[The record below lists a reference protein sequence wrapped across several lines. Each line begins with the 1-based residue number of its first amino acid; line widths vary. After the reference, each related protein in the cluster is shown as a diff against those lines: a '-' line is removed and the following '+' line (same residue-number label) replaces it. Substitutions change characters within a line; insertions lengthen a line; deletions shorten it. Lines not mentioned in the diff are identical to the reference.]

1 MLIFCDFFEK
11 SCYFLK
17 FSYNI
22 FMLTI
27 VVRAIII
34 YVVVLF
40 LYRLMG
46 KRQLGQMQPF
56 ELVLT
61 LIIAD
66 LATIPMAEVSVP
78 VLHGIVPLL
87 TLVIVHFVLTFL
99 CKISNRFAW
108 FLSGKPVIVINPN
121 GIDYKAL
128 KNLNISVDDVFE
140 AIRGCGYFSIEQIQ
154 YAIMETN
161 GKMSVMPKS
170 QFAPVSVGDMKF
182 DVEKSAIPVNIIN
195 EGKIVKE
202 NLQIAGIDENDIKN
216 ILLQAKI
223 KKVKDVLILTVDKN
237 GQVYIQKFYDKY
249 QTLQIQKLGRVQE

>member
-1 MLIFCDFFEK
+1 
-11 SCYFLK
+11 
-17 FSYNI
+17 
-22 FMLTI
+22 MLTI

-34 YVVVLF
+34 YLVVLF

-87 TLVIVHFVLTFL
+87 TLVILHFVLTFL
-99 CKISNRFAW
+99 SKISNKFAS
-108 FLSGKPVIVINPN
+108 FLSGKPVIVINPD

-140 AIRGCGYFSIEQIQ
+140 AIRGYGYFKIEQIQ

-161 GKMSVMPKS
+161 GKMSVLPKS
-170 QFAPVSVGDMKF
+170 QYAPVTVEDMQLET
-182 DVEKSAIPVNIIN
+182 EKSAIPINIIN
-195 EGKIVKE
+195 EGKIVKD
-202 NLQIAGIDENDIKN
+202 NLPIADINETDVKN
-216 ILLQAKI
+216 ILERAKI

-237 GQVYIQKFYDKY
+237 GAVYIQKFNEKY
-249 QTLQIQKLGRVQE
+249 QTMQLKPLGQVQE

>member
-1 MLIFCDFFEK
+1 
-11 SCYFLK
+11 
-17 FSYNI
+17 
-22 FMLTI
+22 MLTI

-170 QFAPVSVGDMKF
+170 QFAPVTVGDMKF

-202 NLQIAGIDENDIKN
+202 NLQIAGIEENDIKN

>member
-1 MLIFCDFFEK
+1 
-11 SCYFLK
+11 
-17 FSYNI
+17 
-22 FMLTI
+22 MLTI

-34 YVVVLF
+34 YLVVLF

-87 TLVIVHFVLTFL
+87 TLVILHFVLTFL
-99 CKISNRFAW
+99 SKISNKFAS
-108 FLSGKPVIVINPN
+108 FLSGKPVIVINPD

-140 AIRGCGYFSIEQIQ
+140 AIRGCGYFKIEQIQ

-161 GKMSVMPKS
+161 GKMSVLPKS
-170 QFAPVSVGDMKF
+170 QYAPVTVEDMQLET
-182 DVEKSAIPVNIIN
+182 EKSAIPINIIN
-195 EGKIVKE
+195 EGKIVKD
-202 NLQIAGIDENDIKN
+202 NLPIADINETDVKN
-216 ILLQAKI
+216 ILERAKI

-237 GQVYIQKFYDKY
+237 GAVYIQKFNEKY
-249 QTLQIQKLGRVQE
+249 QTMQLKPLGQVQE

>member
-1 MLIFCDFFEK
+1 
-11 SCYFLK
+11 
-17 FSYNI
+17 
-22 FMLTI
+22 MLTI
-27 VVRAIII
+27 VARAIII
-34 YVVVLF
+34 YLVVLF

-87 TLVIVHFVLTFL
+87 TLVILHFVLTFL
-99 CKISNRFAW
+99 SKISNKFAS
-108 FLSGKPVIVINPN
+108 FLSGKPVIVINPD

-128 KNLNISVDDVFE
+128 KNLNLSVDDVFE
-140 AIRGCGYFSIEQIQ
+140 AIRGCGYFKIEQIQ

-161 GKMSVMPKS
+161 GKMSVLPKS
-170 QFAPVSVGDMKF
+170 QYAPVTVEDMHIET
-182 DVEKSAIPVNIIN
+182 EKSAIPINIIN

-202 NLQIAGIDENDIKN
+202 NLPIADIDESDVKN
-216 ILLQAKI
+216 ILEQAKI
-223 KKVKDVLILTVDKN
+223 RKVKDVLILTVDKN
-237 GQVYIQKFYDKY
+237 GSVYIQKFNEKY
-249 QTLQIQKLGRVQE
+249 QTMQLKPLGQVQE

>member
-1 MLIFCDFFEK
+1 
-11 SCYFLK
+11 
-17 FSYNI
+17 
-22 FMLTI
+22 MLTI

-34 YVVVLF
+34 YLVVLF

-87 TLVIVHFVLTFL
+87 TLVILHFVLTFL
-99 CKISNRFAW
+99 SKISNKFAS
-108 FLSGKPVIVINPN
+108 FLSGKPVIVINPD

-140 AIRGCGYFSIEQIQ
+140 AIRGCGYFKIEQIQ

-161 GKMSVMPKS
+161 GKMSVLPKS
-170 QFAPVSVGDMKF
+170 QYAPVTVEDMQLET
-182 DVEKSAIPVNIIN
+182 EKSAIPINIIN
-195 EGKIVKE
+195 EGKIVKD
-202 NLQIAGIDENDIKN
+202 NLLIADINETDVKN
-216 ILLQAKI
+216 ILERAKI

-237 GQVYIQKFYDKY
+237 GAVYIQKFNEKY
-249 QTLQIQKLGRVQE
+249 QTMQLKPLGQVQE

>member
-1 MLIFCDFFEK
+1 MF
-11 SCYFLK
+11 
-17 FSYNI
+17 
-22 FMLTI
+22 TI

-87 TLVIVHFVLTFL
+87 TLVVLHFVITYL
-99 CKISNRFAW
+99 CKLSNKIAAFI
-108 FLSGKPVIVINPN
+108 SGKPVIVINPN

-128 KNLNISVDDVFE
+128 KNLNLSVDDVFE
-140 AIRGCGYFSIEQIQ
+140 AIRGCGYFSIEQVQ

-161 GKMSVMPKS
+161 GKMSVLPKS
-170 QFAPVSVGDMKF
+170 EFAPVTVGDVNLQVDK
-182 DVEKSAIPVNIIN
+182 AALPINIIS
-195 EGKIVKE
+195 EGKLIKQ
-202 NLQIAGIDENDIKN
+202 NLPIARIDETDVKN
-216 ILLQAKI
+216 LMQKAGAKR
-223 KKVKDVLILTVDKN
+223 VKDVLVLTIDKN
-237 GQVYIQKFYDKY
+237 GTAFCQKYNDKY
-249 QTLQIQKLGRVQE
+249 QVFENQALGQVEE